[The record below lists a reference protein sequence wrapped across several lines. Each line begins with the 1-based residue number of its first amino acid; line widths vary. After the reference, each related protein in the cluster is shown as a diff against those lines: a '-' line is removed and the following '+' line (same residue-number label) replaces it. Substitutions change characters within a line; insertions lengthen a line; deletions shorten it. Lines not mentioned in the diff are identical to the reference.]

1 MGEKKRISPQGT
13 PESDELEDTGRGMVS
28 PGILHNGALYL
39 SGLVSRDENR
49 EVYGDDTE
57 TQTRRIFDN
66 LGMFL
71 DEVDRDYDDVVKVE
85 TFFLDVSHQLPIYKR
100 IWMEYFEEPYPCHS
114 AYEISQLA
122 HEDLLLE
129 VEVVVPSDE

>member
-1 MGEKKRISPQGT
+1 MAKKQRISPAGT
-13 PESDELEDTGRGMVS
+13 PESDELEETGRGMVS
-28 PGILHNGALYL
+28 PGILYNDALYL

-57 TQTRRIFDN
+57 TQTCKIFEN

-71 DEVDRDYDDVVKVE
+71 EEAGKDYSDVVKAE
-85 TFFLDVSHQLPIYKR
+85 TFFLDVEEQFPTFKKV
-100 IWMEYFEEPYPCHS
+100 WMEYFEEPYPCHS
-114 AYEISQLA
+114 AYEISKLA

-129 VEVVVPSDE
+129 VEVVVPADD